1 VIADIRMINLHL
13 FNFMCGLKR
22 DEGRE
27 GDKEKKMQDFHK
39 LNIAHFQEHSKRVEE
54 YLKKSF
60 REMTRTKLV
69 LSPVSFRFFK
79 PRYKDED
86 FLRFENENYGV
97 KFVLTDLEKEALL
110 HIEIYKISRGGRW
123 SSLALRKLEVKV
135 SLRIDKFPQRLV
147 PTIRV
152 RGGLAGNNG
161 EIRKDNIGG
170 GDNSDVRRD
179 LQYLQ

>member
-1 VIADIRMINLHL
+1 M
-13 FNFMCGLKR
+13 
-22 DEGRE
+22 
-27 GDKEKKMQDFHK
+27 
-39 LNIAHFQEHSKRVEE
+39 
-54 YLKKSF
+54 
-60 REMTRTKLV
+60 
-69 LSPVSFRFFK
+69 
-79 PRYKDED
+79 
-86 FLRFENENYGV
+86 
-97 KFVLTDLEKEALL
+97 LTDLEKEALL